1 MGVFHQMG
9 PPFCPSP
16 LTQEMHPVFTFGV
29 NCCWGARDA
38 IGTLQ
43 MDAVPKLVSPFWME
57 RSEHR
62 FSYPGL
68 RHLEMSAWSA
78 TFSLQR

>member
-9 PPFCPSP
+9 PPMTPSP
-16 LTQEMHPVFTFGV
+16 LTQLTHPVLTLGV
-29 NCCWGARDA
+29 SCCCGARLA
-38 IGTLQ
+38 IGTRQ
-43 MDAVPKLVSPFWME
+43 MLAVPKFVSPFWIA

-68 RHLEMSAWSA
+68 RHLLIRAWSA
-78 TFSLQR
+78 TFSRHR